1 MRAERWDCASRQH
14 RQCLIADVGTGDVG
28 LVGHHLDQRAF
39 LATAIELAIGDIF
52 PRAEIEFAF
61 GDGDDDFRDP

>member
-1 MRAERWDCASRQH
+1 MRGERWDCASRQH
-14 RQCLIADVGTGDVG
+14 RQCLISDVGTGDVG
-28 LVGHHLDQRAF
+28 LVAHNLDQRAF
-39 LATAIELAIGDIF
+39 LATAVELAVEDMF

>member
-1 MRAERWDCASRQH
+1 MRGERWDCASRQH

-28 LVGHHLDQRAF
+28 LVAHNLDQRAF
-39 LATAIELAIGDIF
+39 LATAVEFAVEDMF